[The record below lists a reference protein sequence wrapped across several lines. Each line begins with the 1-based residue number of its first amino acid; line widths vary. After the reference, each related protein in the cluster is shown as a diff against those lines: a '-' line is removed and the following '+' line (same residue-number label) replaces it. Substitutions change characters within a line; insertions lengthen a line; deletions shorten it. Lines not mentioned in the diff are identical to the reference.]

1 MDEWSAS
8 VTVDEATMS
17 KLFDIF
23 ENIDIRNTPS
33 FTITDKYGTKA
44 IYQRLVILEGNGNEK
59 NRRTGKA

>member
-23 ENIDIRNTPS
+23 EDIDIRNTPS
-33 FTITDKYGTKA
+33 FTITDKHGCKA
-44 IYQRLVILEGNGNEK
+44 VYQRLVILEG
-59 NRRTGKA
+59 